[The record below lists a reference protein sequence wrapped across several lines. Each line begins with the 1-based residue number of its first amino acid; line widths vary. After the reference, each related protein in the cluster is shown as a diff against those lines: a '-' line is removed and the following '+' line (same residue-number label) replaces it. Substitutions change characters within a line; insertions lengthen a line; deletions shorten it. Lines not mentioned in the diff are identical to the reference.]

1 MCISRK
7 LRTSEHRQLLINICL
22 ALIALYVV
30 FLLGGLAT
38 TITTLCGVMSALLHY
53 FFLVFFAWT
62 AIEAVYIY
70 MKFVRVFSKSFCC
83 HSSSCG
89 MG

>member
-1 MCISRK
+1 M
-7 LRTSEHRQLLINICL
+7 INICL

-38 TITTLCGVMSALLHY
+38 TIATLCGVMSALLHY
-53 FFLVFFAWT
+53 FFLVFFTWT

-70 MKFVRVFSKSFCC
+70 MKFVRVFSKSPSHFVAIAALVAWGR
-83 HSSSCG
+83 SPKVINDVPV
-89 MG
+89 